1 MQHILCSVL
10 LLFAF
15 QASFSQVGIGTTTP
29 NASAK
34 LELQSTTQGFLP
46 PRMTSTQRA
55 AIGSPATGL
64 MVYQTDGTAGL
75 YYYNGSSWIYVI
87 NASSGTLPVSSGGT
101 GAATL
106 TSNALLTGNG
116 TSAVG
121 TIAVGT
127 SGKVLYSNG
136 TNWVAGST
144 TASSTGSGTSFSILP
159 PYQSINYFIATV
171 GMFPSWA
178 AVDPYLGE
186 IMIYPYANVPAD
198 WARCNGALL
207 SISTYSALYALLGT
221 TFGGNGTTTFGI
233 PDLRGRVVLGTG
245 VLNGTGTSYTQGSS
259 GGSETKTLVTGNLPA
274 HTHTITY
281 N

>member
-1 MQHILCSVL
+1 MPHLRFTIL

-46 PRMTSTQRA
+46 PRMTSAQRA
-55 AIGSPATGL
+55 AIATPAAGL
-64 MVYQTDGTAGL
+64 MVYQTDGTAGI
-75 YYYNGSSWIYVI
+75 YYYNGSGWIYVI

-136 TNWVAGST
+136 TNWVAGTT
-144 TASSTGSGTSFSILP
+144 TAASTGSGTAFSILP
-159 PYQSINYFIATV
+159 PYQSINYFIATT
-171 GMFPSWA
+171 GIYPSWA
-178 AVDPYLGE
+178 AADPYLGE
-186 IMIYPYANVPAD
+186 IMIYPYAQVPAG
-198 WARCNGALL
+198 WARCNGEIL
-207 SISTYSALYALLGT
+207 SISSNPALASLLGT
-221 TFGGNGTTTFGI
+221 AFGGNGSTTFGI
-233 PDLRGRVVLGTG
+233 PDLRGRVVLGAG
-245 VLNGTGTSYTQGSS
+245 VLNGSGTTYTQGSS
-259 GGSETKTLVTGNLPA
+259 GGSETRTLVTGNLPA